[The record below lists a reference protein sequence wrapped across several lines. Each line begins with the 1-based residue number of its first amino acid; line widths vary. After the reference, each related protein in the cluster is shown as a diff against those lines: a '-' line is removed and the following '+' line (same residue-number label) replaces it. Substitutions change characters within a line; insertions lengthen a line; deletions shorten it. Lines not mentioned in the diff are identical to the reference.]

1 MYKCVVRFEQ
11 SIALRGFKLS
21 TLVTAANTMR
31 TTPILSVK
39 TESPTVKTFTVKD
52 RLCAAARPGQF
63 LMLWIPR
70 VDEIP
75 LSILNAGKGTVSV
88 AVKAIG
94 EATQALHRL
103 KNGDAVGVRGPFG
116 NSFTENNGKILMVG
130 GGTGIAPLLF
140 LAKKLAAKA
149 ESVSFVMGAKTKGE
163 LLFLSELDALCTEQ
177 SAIATTEDGSYGLRC
192 LATEPLEK
200 LLDKAKFDMV
210 YACGPESM
218 VRKVFELTEQRGIA
232 LEASLERLMRCGIGL
247 CGSCV
252 IGRYRVCRDGPVFN
266 SARLSRVRDELG
278 ISKLGFDGNRIP
290 L

>member
-1 MYKCVVRFEQ
+1 
-11 SIALRGFKLS
+11 
-21 TLVTAANTMR
+21 MR
-31 TTPILSVK
+31 TTRILSVK
-39 TESPTVKTFTVKD
+39 TDSPTAKTFSMKD
-52 RLCAAARPGQF
+52 KLCSKAKPGQF

-75 LSILNAGKGTVSV
+75 LSILNASDGAVSV
-88 AVKAIG
+88 AVKAVG

-103 KNGDAVGVRGPFG
+103 KHGDTVGVRGPFG
-116 NSFTENNGKILMVG
+116 NSFTENHSRILMVG
-130 GGTGIAPLLF
+130 GGTGTAPLLF

-149 ESVSFVMGAKTKGE
+149 ERLSFIIGAKTKDE
-163 LLFLSELDALCTEQ
+163 LLFLNELDALCTEQ

-210 YACGPESM
+210 YTCGPELM
-218 VRKVFELTEQRGIA
+218 VRKVFELASQRGIA
-232 LEASLERLMRCGIGL
+232 LEASLERLMRCSIGL

-252 IGRYRVCRDGPVFN
+252 IGKYRVCRDGPVFN
-266 SARLSRVRDELG
+266 AAQLSEVKDELG

>member
-1 MYKCVVRFEQ
+1 
-11 SIALRGFKLS
+11 LS
-21 TLVTAANTMR
+21 AYLTAANTMR
-31 TTPILSVK
+31 TTRIVSVK
-39 TESPTVKTFTVKD
+39 TESSTVKTFTVKD
-52 RLCAAARPGQF
+52 KLCTEAKPGQF

-75 LSILNAGKGTVSV
+75 LSILDAGDGEASV

-94 EATQALHRL
+94 EATHALHSL
-103 KNGDAVGVRGPFG
+103 NSGDTVGVRGPFG
-116 NSFTENNGKILMVG
+116 NSFTENHGRILMVG
-130 GGTGIAPLLF
+130 GGTGAAPLLF

-149 ESVSFVMGAKTKGE
+149 KCLSFVMGAKTKDE
-163 LLFLSELDALCTEQ
+163 LLFLSELSVLCTEQ
-177 SAIATTEDGSYGLRC
+177 SAIATTEDGSYGLKC

-200 LLDKAKFDMV
+200 LFSKEKFDMV
-210 YACGPESM
+210 YTCGPELM
-218 VRKVFELTEQRGIA
+218 VRKVFELAEQRGIA
-232 LEASLERLMRCGIGL
+232 LEASLERLMRCSIGL

-266 SARLSRVRDELG
+266 AAQLSEMKDELG